1 MTTDYPG
8 AIPMFVAENRVFI
21 DNNDHTWVVIH
32 KTAGGTS
39 AQAIAQFFASDPNM
53 ASTHYVV
60 GQDGTIVQC
69 VLEKDGAA
77 GNCCTSTG
85 HAPYLPTNVN
95 LNWKTVSIEHVDPA
109 PDNSTPLTD
118 AQKAASFALVKS
130 ICQRH
135 NIPVRVG
142 DAAGGIIGHC
152 DIDPVDRARCPGNYP
167 WSDLFAYLAGE
178 GDVSV
183 QITDPVVAQF
193 FNVVNGNCLQR
204 KDTGVTMGSGIT
216 AFYLKYGGPGIFRL
230 PDTDEIAVNAQQ
242 YPGVVYV
249 AMEGEIIVWDPN
261 RLLDNPPSSEGAY
274 LAHLSSPLAQQILG
288 GALGQKEQT
297 LQTALQTIV
306 NAAQQA
312 LGV

>member
-8 AIPMFVAENRVFI
+8 AISMFVNESRVFI
-21 DNNDHTWVVIH
+21 DNNNHQWVVIH

-69 VLEKDGAA
+69 VWEKDGAA

-85 HAPYLPTNVN
+85 HAPYLPTDVN

-109 PDNSTPLTD
+109 TDNSTPLTE
-118 AQKAASFALVKS
+118 AQATASFALVKS
-130 ICQRH
+130 ICSRH
-135 NIPVRVG
+135 NIPMRPG
-142 DAAGGIIGHC
+142 DASGGIIGHC
-152 DIDPVDRARCPGNYP
+152 DIDPVNRARCPGNYP
-167 WSDLFAYLAGE
+167 WSDLFAYLGE
-178 GDVSV
+178 DVSV
-183 QITDPVVAQF
+183 QITDPVIQQY
-193 FNVVNGNCLQR
+193 FNVVNNGTCLQR

-216 AFYLKYGGPGIFRL
+216 AFYLKYGGPGILRL
-230 PDTDEIAVNAQQ
+230 PDTNEIAVDAQK

-249 AMEGEIIVWDPN
+249 EMEACIIIWDPN
-261 RLLDNPPSSEGAY
+261 RLLDNPPSTEGAY
-274 LAHLSSPLAQQILG
+274 LMHTDSGLGQQLLG
-288 GALGQKEQT
+288 GALAQKEQA
-297 LQTALQTIV
+297 LQTALQTI
-306 NAAQQA
+306 ATTAQQA